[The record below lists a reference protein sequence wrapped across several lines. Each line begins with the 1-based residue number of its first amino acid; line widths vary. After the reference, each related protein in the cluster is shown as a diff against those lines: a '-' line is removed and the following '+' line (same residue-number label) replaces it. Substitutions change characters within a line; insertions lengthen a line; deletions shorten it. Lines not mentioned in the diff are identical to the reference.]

1 MSGIYLAGSDFLMV
15 HLGTKLGLSMCNPP
29 ANKASRKV
37 ANFIKRK
44 NLAKDLWLSLSV
56 CLFVCSEIW
65 PQLSHYWQNSYP
77 DLHYL

>member
-44 NLAKDLWLSLSV
+44 NLAKDL
-56 CLFVCSEIW
+56 
-65 PQLSHYWQNSYP
+65 
-77 DLHYL
+77 